1 MVLLLF
7 SHSPI
12 QLLNLYL
19 YFINRFHVDNF
30 SSAHVYLRTKT
41 PITSYDDLPAK
52 AVIECAQLTK
62 DNSIEGCK
70 KSEVVVI
77 YTWASNLL
85 KNDTMETGAVSF
97 HNRKLIVNLDVAKE
111 KEILKRINKTKNE
124 AHPDLKS
131 KNIMVF
137 IITEERDMHL
147 MKL

>member
-1 MVLLLF
+1 M
-7 SHSPI
+7 
-12 QLLNLYL
+12 
-19 YFINRFHVDNF
+19 
-30 SSAHVYLRTKT
+30 RTKT

-111 KEILKRINKTKNE
+111 KEGGWGTEGESHQEEPDDPLQWTVEGLKKEVRESPPGVEK
-124 AHPDLKS
+124 D
-131 KNIMVF
+131 
-137 IITEERDMHL
+137 RRW
-147 MKL
+147 